1 MLKKHIKK
9 FSAIIASLSVL
20 FVAGC
25 GDSPEDVA
33 QKYIDALVKGD
44 LAAMNE
50 VSTAKTAQLNGFLIA
65 AMEND
70 PKKEQKKKELEAEL
84 SNISKVEINGDSADV
99 YFGDG
104 KPITLKKVD
113 GEWKVDVKKN

>member
-1 MLKKHIKK
+1 MKYNVYAVHDNVIGWGVPHIAVNDEAEMRDFK
-9 FSAIIASLSVL
+9 
-20 FVAGC
+20 
-25 GDSPEDVA
+25 
-33 QKYIDALVKGD
+33 
-44 LAAMNE
+44 N
-50 VSTAKTAQLNGFLIA
+50 